1 LRNKLL
7 HIALSLA
14 MLSVKVFPST
24 AGDIKGTVV
33 SQEKGNPLEN
43 VLVTL
48 RKSKGGIIAFR
59 QTDTNGTFAISW
71 SGDYKDSLFLDFRLL
86 GYETVRIKPP
96 FDGDMTIHLKEDNI
110 ELPEV
115 KVNAQKME
123 ITGDT
128 TRYYVQTLI
137 SQGDRVLGDI
147 LEKLP
152 GISVSEDGYVRH
164 KGLAISRMYI
174 DSTDLL
180 ESRYNLATKNID
192 PRDIKSIEIY
202 ENHQHIK
209 AIRGIITPQEAA
221 INIIL
226 KDNAKA
232 KWLATL
238 SAEAGVAAES
248 PWVPYSANAFAM
260 NVGGKAQSINTAGT
274 DASGNNIT
282 QSINPSLSAIIQN
295 NKNFGQ
301 NYNPANYLSINHYFP
316 PLDASRSRFN
326 TSYSIT
332 SDNKFEIK
340 NCLFGVAG
348 RFEHEKM
355 ESSNS
360 VRNIYNNDREEVM
373 DFTEINAVNST
384 KYYGGVD
391 LSAEINSR
399 RQFINDKLRL
409 EFQGTDVDD
418 RLGGSQERLQTAD
431 SKDINFMNNLNMIFA
446 AKNRNIFMISM
457 FTQYRQ
463 KNENSTI
470 LNPEDSSRAL
480 QDIAGRYFRNNLRFS
495 YAVQMGKHWTLSTET
510 ELRYL
515 HRSFWTSLDGLSLG
529 EDVTVPTH
537 NDVKLQYV
545 QPSEN
550 IYLEFKS
557 GRFMASLDIDAWYQ
571 YLDCKMQE
579 QSDKHS
585 FAVNPMLRMEYRLGP
600 KVTVN
605 ANASYTLK
613 SINEQQ
619 LYDGLIMTNYKYFVQ
634 GRTELTQTP
643 VWNAG
648 LGLEYNEIAAG
659 WVMNAAAQYSS
670 SKDFQMTR
678 YFIDDYIVNILSN
691 NITDYSSVSANAS
704 ISKTFLDIGSKIT
717 TDFSF
722 SNTTSTINQDRTD
735 YRYIGRIYNAS
746 ISYNGTI
753 STWMSINYTGTYEFN
768 RYSTDGTWNN
778 SGNHSSTHGLTM
790 AFFPHNKIELSATVE
805 YYLDKIDGRDLK
817 QTVFLDAHARC
828 AVTDKISIY
837 LNAKNLLNS
846 KTYTYSLLM
855 PLQSVYYEFRIR
867 PLIVLLGVDV
877 RF

>member
-1 LRNKLL
+1 
-7 HIALSLA
+7 
-14 MLSVKVFPST
+14 
-24 AGDIKGTVV
+24 
-33 SQEKGNPLEN
+33 
-43 VLVTL
+43 
-48 RKSKGGIIAFR
+48 
-59 QTDTNGTFAISW
+59 
-71 SGDYKDSLFLDFRLL
+71 
-86 GYETVRIKPP
+86 
-96 FDGDMTIHLKEDNI
+96 
-110 ELPEV
+110 
-115 KVNAQKME
+115 
-123 ITGDT
+123 
-128 TRYYVQTLI
+128 
-137 SQGDRVLGDI
+137 
-147 LEKLP
+147 
-152 GISVSEDGYVRH
+152 
-164 KGLAISRMYI
+164 
-174 DSTDLL
+174 
-180 ESRYNLATKNID
+180 
-192 PRDIKSIEIY
+192 
-202 ENHQHIK
+202 
-209 AIRGIITPQEAA
+209 
-221 INIIL
+221 
-226 KDNAKA
+226 
-232 KWLATL
+232 
-238 SAEAGVAAES
+238 
-248 PWVPYSANAFAM
+248 
-260 NVGGKAQSINTAGT
+260 
-274 DASGNNIT
+274 
-282 QSINPSLSAIIQN
+282 
-295 NKNFGQ
+295 
-301 NYNPANYLSINHYFP
+301 
-316 PLDASRSRFN
+316 
-326 TSYSIT
+326 
-332 SDNKFEIK
+332 
-340 NCLFGVAG
+340 
-348 RFEHEKM
+348 
-355 ESSNS
+355 
-360 VRNIYNNDREEVM
+360 
-373 DFTEINAVNST
+373 
-384 KYYGGVD
+384 
-391 LSAEINSR
+391 
-399 RQFINDKLRL
+399 
-409 EFQGTDVDD
+409 
-418 RLGGSQERLQTAD
+418 
-431 SKDINFMNNLNMIFA
+431 
-446 AKNRNIFMISM
+446 
-457 FTQYRQ
+457 
-463 KNENSTI
+463 
-470 LNPEDSSRAL
+470 
-480 QDIAGRYFRNNLRFS
+480 
-495 YAVQMGKHWTLSTET
+495 MGKHWTLSTET

-867 PLIVLLGVDV
+867 PLNVLLGVDV